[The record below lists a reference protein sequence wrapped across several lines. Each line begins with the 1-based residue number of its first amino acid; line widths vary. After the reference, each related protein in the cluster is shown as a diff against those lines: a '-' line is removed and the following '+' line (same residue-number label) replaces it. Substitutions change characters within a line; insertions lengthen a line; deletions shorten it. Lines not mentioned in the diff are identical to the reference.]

1 MLYLLDTN
9 ILIYIIRGKRQFFF
23 ETYGLDN
30 PSNQVVYSVVTIGE
44 LRSFAVRN
52 KWGIAKCQ
60 MMENLLLEFGAI
72 DINTNSILNK
82 YAEIDAFSKGK
93 LENRPLSI
101 SSRTMGKNDI
111 WIAATTSVLNAILLT
126 TDNDFNHLHNE
137 FIELQ
142 LIDNQLIT

>member
-72 DINTNSILNK
+72 DVNTNSILNK

-111 WIAATTSVLNAILLT
+111 WIAATTSVLNATLLT
-126 TDNDFNHLHNE
+126 TDNDFNHLQNE

-142 LIDNQLIT
+142 FIDNQLIT

>member
-1 MLYLLDTN
+1 MKYLLDTN
-9 ILIYIIRGKRQFFF
+9 IIIHMVRGKRDYF
-23 ETYGLDN
+23 ERTFNLFN
-30 PSNQVVYSVVTIGE
+30 PNNDLAISAVTVGE
-44 LRSFAVRN
+44 IRSFAIQR
-52 KWGIAKCQ
+52 KWGKNKSEI
-60 MMENLLLEFGAI
+60 MESLLNEFFVVE
-72 DINTNSILNK
+72 INVQSILNK

-111 WIAATTSVLNAILLT
+111 WIAATTSVLNATLLT
-126 TDNDFNHLHNE
+126 TDQDFNHLHNE

>member
-30 PSNQVVYSVVTIGE
+30 PSNQVIYSVVTIGE

-72 DINTNSILNK
+72 DINPNSILNK

-93 LENRPLSI
+93 LEGRPLSI

-111 WIAATTSVLNAILLT
+111 WIAATTSVLNATLLT
-126 TDNDFNHLHNE
+126 TDNDFEHLQNE
-137 FIELQ
+137 FIKLQ
-142 LIDNQLIT
+142 KVDNQLIV

>member
-111 WIAATTSVLNAILLT
+111 WIAATTSVLNATLLT

>member
-72 DINTNSILNK
+72 DVNTNSILNK

-126 TDNDFNHLHNE
+126 TDNDFNHLQNE